1 MICWDE
7 PTDREA
13 ARPLRTWVAV
23 AAVARA
29 RAGPGTVAACLAGTA
44 FARVPAAFVAGAAFA
59 VFLAGAAFARTPAAF
74 VAGAAFAVFLA
85 GAFFAGAVFAVFLA
99 GAAFARAV
107 VVFFAGAAF
116 ARAAVVFFAGA
127 ALARAPAAFFAG
139 AAFARAPVAFADGAA
154 LARDGAVRRAAV
166 VFFAAAVFFVAD
178 GRPAGPVLFRAAPPC
193 SDRSFRTRV
202 FTRSG
207 LRMAESPETPRRRNW
222 PRMSSTFIREISDS
236 ETPGVFAVW
245 LPGWRLVLVAVV
257 PRLELLR

>member
-13 ARPLRTWVAV
+13 DRPLRTWVAV

-29 RAGPGTVAACLAGTA
+29 RAGPGTVAAFLAGTA
-44 FARVPAAFVAGAAFA
+44 FARVPAALVAGAAFA
-59 VFLAGAAFARTPAAF
+59 VFFAGAALARTPAAFLAGAAFAAF
-74 VAGAAFAVFLA
+74 FA
-85 GAFFAGAVFAVFLA
+85 GAFFAGAFFA
-99 GAAFARAV
+99 AA
-107 VVFFAGAAF
+107 FFAGAAF
-116 ARAAVVFFAGA
+116 AAFFAGAARAAVVFFAGA
-127 ALARAPAAFFAG
+127 ALARPPAAFFAG

-154 LARDGAVRRAAV
+154 LARDGAVLRAAV

-236 ETPGVFAVW
+236 EMPGVFAVW

>member
-13 ARPLRTWVAV
+13 DAPLRTWVAV

-29 RAGPGTVAACLAGTA
+29 RAGPGAAAAFLAGTA
-44 FARVPAAFVAGAAFA
+44 FARVPAAFLAGAAFAVFFAGAAFA
-59 VFLAGAAFARTPAAF
+59 VFLAGAAFA
-74 VAGAAFAVFLA
+74 VFL
-85 GAFFAGAVFAVFLA
+85 
-99 GAAFARAV
+99 
-107 VVFFAGAAF
+107 AGAAF

-139 AAFARAPVAFADGAA
+139 AALARAPVAFAAGAA

-193 SDRSFRTRV
+193 SDRRFRTRV

-236 ETPGVFAVW
+236 EMPGVFAVW

>member
-44 FARVPAAFVAGAAFA
+44 LALVPAALVGAAFA
-59 VFLAGAAFARTPAAF
+59 VFLAGAAFAVF
-74 VAGAAFAVFLA
+74 VA
-85 GAFFAGAVFAVFLA
+85 GAFFAGAFFAGAAFARAVVVFFA

>member
-1 MICWDE
+1 M
-7 PTDREA
+7 
-13 ARPLRTWVAV
+13 
-23 AAVARA
+23 ARA
-29 RAGPGTVAACLAGTA
+29 RAGPGTVAAFFAGTA

-59 VFLAGAAFARTPAAF
+59 VFLAGAASARAPAA
-74 VAGAAFAVFLA
+74 
-85 GAFFAGAVFAVFLA
+85 FLA
-99 GAAFARAV
+99 GAAFAAFLAGAAFAAFFAGAAFAA
-107 VVFFAGAAF
+107 FFAGAAF
-116 ARAAVVFFAGA
+116 ARAAAVFFAGA
-127 ALARAPAAFFAG
+127 ALARPPAAFFAG

-154 LARDGAVRRAAV
+154 LARDGAVLRAAV
-166 VFFAAAVFFVAD
+166 VFAAAAVFFVAD

-236 ETPGVFAVW
+236 EMPGVFAVW

>member
-13 ARPLRTWVAV
+13 DAPLRTWVAV

-29 RAGPGTVAACLAGTA
+29 RAGPGAVAAFL
-44 FARVPAAFVAGAAFA
+44 AGAAFA
-59 VFLAGAAFARTPAAF
+59 VFLAGAAFAVFFAGAAFARTPAAF
-74 VAGAAFAVFLA
+74 FAGAAFAVF
-85 GAFFAGAVFAVFLA
+85 FAGAAFARTPAAFLA
-99 GAAFARAV
+99 GAAFA
-107 VVFFAGAAF
+107 VFFAGAAF

-127 ALARAPAAFFAG
+127 ALARATAAFFAG
-139 AAFARAPVAFADGAA
+139 AAFARAPVAFAAGAA

-178 GRPAGPVLFRAAPPC
+178 GRPAGPVLLRAAPPC
-193 SDRSFRTRV
+193 SDRSLRTRV

-236 ETPGVFAVW
+236 EMPGVFAVW

>member
-13 ARPLRTWVAV
+13 DRPLRTWVAV

-29 RAGPGTVAACLAGTA
+29 RAGPGTVAAFLAGTA
-44 FARVPAAFVAGAAFA
+44 LARVPAAFVGGAAFA
-59 VFLAGAAFARTPAAF
+59 VFLAGAAFARTPAVFFAGAAF
-74 VAGAAFAVFLA
+74 AVFFAGAAFAVFL
-85 GAFFAGAVFAVFLA
+85 
-99 GAAFARAV
+99 
-107 VVFFAGAAF
+107 AGAAF

-139 AAFARAPVAFADGAA
+139 AAFRAPVAFAAGAA
-154 LARDGAVRRAAV
+154 LARDGAVLRAAV

-236 ETPGVFAVW
+236 EMPGVFAVW

>member
-13 ARPLRTWVAV
+13 DRPLRTWVAV

-29 RAGPGTVAACLAGTA
+29 RAGPGTVAAFFVGAA
-44 FARVPAAFVAGAAFA
+44 FARVPAAFLV
-59 VFLAGAAFARTPAAF
+59 GAAFARTPAAF
-74 VAGAAFAVFLA
+74 LAGAAFAVF
-85 GAFFAGAVFAVFLA
+85 FAGAVFAA
-99 GAAFARAV
+99 
-107 VVFFAGAAF
+107 FFAGAAF
-116 ARAAVVFFAGA
+116 ARAAAVFFAGA
-127 ALARAPAAFFAG
+127 ALARPAAAFFAG

-154 LARDGAVRRAAV
+154 LARDGAVLRAAV

-236 ETPGVFAVW
+236 EMPGVFAVW

>member
-7 PTDREA
+7 LTERDA
-13 ARPLRTWVAV
+13 DRPLRTWVAA
-23 AAVARA
+23 AAVPR
-29 RAGPGTVAACLAGTA
+29 
-44 FARVPAAFVAGAAFA
+44 
-59 VFLAGAAFARTPAAF
+59 
-74 VAGAAFAVFLA
+74 
-85 GAFFAGAVFAVFLA
+85 A

-116 ARAAVVFFAGA
+116 ARAVVAFFAGAAFARAVVVFFAGAAFARAVVVFFAGAAFARAVVVFFAGAARAAAAFFAGA
-127 ALARAPAAFFAG
+127 ALARAPAAFLAG

-207 LRMAESPETPRRRNW
+207 LRMAESPETPRRRSW
-222 PRMSSTFIREISDS
+222 PRMSSTFIREIADS
-236 ETPGVFAVW
+236 EIPGVFAVW